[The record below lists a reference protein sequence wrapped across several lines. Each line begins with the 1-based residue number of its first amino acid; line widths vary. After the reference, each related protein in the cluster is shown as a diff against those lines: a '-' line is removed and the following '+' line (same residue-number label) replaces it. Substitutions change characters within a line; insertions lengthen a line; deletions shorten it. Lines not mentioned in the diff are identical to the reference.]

1 MPPASV
7 SQPIPTPSIS
17 RAEDLITMPTKE
29 ILESETEAEQHDLFA
44 RLTRRE
50 DGRYAVEISPML
62 QSGGHEDQWHLV
74 GGSVGYDASAFDAEA
89 DARDYFEDLTSLTH
103 EEMEAKYGDQGLWVS
118 R

>member
-1 MPPASV
+1 MSDV
-7 SQPIPTPSIS
+7 D
-17 RAEDLITMPTKE
+17 EVLKDETK
-29 ILESETEAEQHDLFA
+29 AEQHSLFV
-44 RLTRRE
+44 RLVRRE

-89 DARDYFEDLTSLTH
+89 DARDYFQDLTSLTH

>member
-1 MPPASV
+1 MSDV
-7 SQPIPTPSIS
+7 D
-17 RAEDLITMPTKE
+17 EVLKDETK
-29 ILESETEAEQHDLFA
+29 AEQHSLFV
-44 RLTRRE
+44 RLVRRE